1 MKHNKKYTLIS
12 HQIFILFRQ
21 TLPSA
26 TLKCLSLAVATLRC
40 CGDRWCYYS
49 DSGPSERV
57 VNDRVGRVQRCR
69 MSSD

>member
-1 MKHNKKYTLIS
+1 MKDDKRVIL
-12 HQIFILFRQ
+12 HQTSIIFCQ

-26 TLKCLSLAVATLRC
+26 KVNCLSLTVATLRC
-40 CGDRWCYYS
+40 LGDQWCYYS

-57 VNDRVGRVQRCR
+57 VNDRVGRVQPCR